1 MTPLPTSSFYR
12 EPSKS
17 MGSWR
22 EHREE
27 GRTSAARRPAQ
38 SACRAGLVCVC
49 VCALGNEPQRCP
61 VSPGIHGPALQ
72 STPLPLEVVKPG
84 HLLPM

>member
-49 VCALGNEPQRCP
+49 VCVHLGM
-61 VSPGIHGPALQ
+61 SPSAAQYHLA
-72 STPLPLEVVKPG
+72 STAPPCNPPPCLSRW
-84 HLLPM
+84 